1 MVGSVVASA
10 VALLT
15 GLRQLLWM
23 QLCLQK
29 RQLMVGQC
37 LAAVLSVPLAF
48 LVYCKLACSTL
59 LAGVCQRVVAVNDHP
74 AYWLSSTLLAG
85 PPAIRERPS
94 TTAPALVTWRFMVRL
109 GLRNY
114 GLIAA

>member
-74 AYWLSSTLLAG
+74 AYWLSSTLLAA